1 MSDPFIGE
9 IRMFAGKIPP
19 SGWAFCDGQLLAVS
33 QNNVL
38 FQVFG
43 TRYGGDGTTTFGL
56 PDLRGRVPVHA
67 GDSGG
72 GPGLTDRGLGDTGG
86 AETATIAE
94 DELPPHTHAAPVSD
108 ETGTRDG
115 PSGGLPARLPSAA
128 PVYAKGT
135 PLNYTGP
142 MAEGTLGTAGGA
154 QAHDNVQPFLCI
166 QFMVALTGTY
176 PAPS

>member
-1 MSDPFIGE
+1 
-9 IRMFAGKIPP
+9 MFAGKIPP
-19 SGWAFCDGQLLAVS
+19 SGWAFCDGQLLAIS
-33 QNNVL
+33 QNDIL

-43 TRYGGDGTTTFGL
+43 TRYGGNGTTTFGL

-67 GDSGG
+67 GGG
-72 GPGLTDRGLGDTGG
+72 AGPGLSERGLGETGG

-94 DELPPHTHAAPVSD
+94 DELPAHTHAAPVSD
-108 ETGTRDG
+108 ETATRDAPAG
-115 PSGGLPARLPSAA
+115 ALPARLPSAA
-128 PVYAKGT
+128 PVYAQGT

-142 MAEGTLGTAGGA
+142 MADGTLGTAGST